1 MHNNPIRAAL
11 CAAALFS
18 VAAAGPVHAA
28 GLALSDLQG
37 AWLGQETGCQTV
49 FSFSG
54 GKPALKRPA
63 DAFVPAFIV
72 SGDKLTTPLASCRIR
87 KMEET
92 EKGTRVT
99 MICANALS
107 SAPVVTRF
115 AFGRGYLLRISDS
128 GVETGYYNHCKSE

>member
-1 MHNNPIRAAL
+1 M
-11 CAAALFS
+11 
-18 VAAAGPVHAA
+18 AGSGDRLPN
-28 GLALSDLQG
+28 GFR
-37 AWLGQETGCQTV
+37 V
-49 FSFSG
+49 FRSQAS
-54 GKPALKRPA
+54 LKRPA

-99 MICANALS
+99 MACANALS

-128 GVETGYYNHCKSE
+128 GVETGYYNHCKRE

>member
-1 MHNNPIRAAL
+1 M
-11 CAAALFS
+11 
-18 VAAAGPVHAA
+18 AGSGDRLPTAFA
-28 GLALSDLQG
+28 
-37 AWLGQETGCQTV
+37 
-49 FSFSG
+49 FSG
-54 GKPALKRPA
+54 SKPAFKRPA

-99 MICANALS
+99 MACANALS

-115 AFGRGYLLRISDS
+115 AFGRGYLLRVSDS
-128 GVETGYYNHCKSE
+128 GVETGYYNHCKRE

>member
-1 MHNNPIRAAL
+1 MHESSMHAAL
-11 CAAALFS
+11 CAAVLFF
-18 VAAAGPVHAA
+18 AAAASPAHAA
-28 GLALSDLQG
+28 GLTLKDLQG
-37 AWLGQETGCQTV
+37 AWLGQETGCQTT
-49 FSFSG
+49 FNFLG
-54 GKPALKRPA
+54 GKPTFRRPA

-99 MICANALS
+99 MACANALS

-128 GVETGYYNHCKSE
+128 GVETGYYNHCK